1 MTGKNPR
8 FHLYRYQLLPTNRF
22 QSDMYGAKNVDEL
35 IAKKNE
41 LFREA
46 LNIPAAFQNGRTDTV
61 TKKLFEQDDFILF
74 RIAAKRPHNHETR
87 DFRTETIDEWPSIHV
102 VVWNKPDKQL
112 IAIQQRSAAF
122 QKTDAAMRLIFESI
136 TPVLQKHQLTAIW
149 EPLFEEH
156 VFWDLVKAH
165 EGQIQEV
172 EFEIVTPNMAN
183 ISGVLPDN
191 LKDFARETNSVRNK
205 ILIKADPSSSLKID
219 DSSATVKGLVEYS
232 SKGGGDISLK
242 VNRLRKKIHTS
253 TAVKE
258 IEIDDLALQGES
270 AEVAKLL
277 QELLT

>member
-136 TPVLQKHQLTAIW
+136 TPVLQKHQ
-149 EPLFEEH
+149 H
-156 VFWDLVKAH
+156 
-165 EGQIQEV
+165 
-172 EFEIVTPNMAN
+172 NC
-183 ISGVLPDN
+183 N
-191 LKDFARETNSVRNK
+191 LG
-205 ILIKADPSSSLKID
+205 
-219 DSSATVKGLVEYS
+219 TV
-232 SKGGGDISLK
+232 I
-242 VNRLRKKIHTS
+242 
-253 TAVKE
+253 
-258 IEIDDLALQGES
+258 
-270 AEVAKLL
+270 
-277 QELLT
+277 

>member
-1 MTGKNPR
+1 
-8 FHLYRYQLLPTNRF
+8 
-22 QSDMYGAKNVDEL
+22 
-35 IAKKNE
+35 
-41 LFREA
+41 
-46 LNIPAAFQNGRTDTV
+46 
-61 TKKLFEQDDFILF
+61 
-74 RIAAKRPHNHETR
+74 
-87 DFRTETIDEWPSIHV
+87 
-102 VVWNKPDKQL
+102 
-112 IAIQQRSAAF
+112 
-122 QKTDAAMRLIFESI
+122 
-136 TPVLQKHQLTAIW
+136 
-149 EPLFEEH
+149 
-156 VFWDLVKAH
+156 
-165 EGQIQEV
+165 
-172 EFEIVTPNMAN
+172 MAN